1 MIIMTDENEKTEKDD
16 EVKKENRIE
25 CIKIPGVEGMP
36 IATDTMLCPNC
47 KSIIGCFAG
56 PPPVCPHC
64 GESTYELSFGGGIL
78 KKLFKKK

>member
-1 MIIMTDENEKTEKDD
+1 MIIMTDENEKTENDD
-16 EVKKENRIE
+16 EVKKENRID

-56 PPPVCPHC
+56 PPLVCPYC
-64 GESTYELSFGGGIL
+64 GKRTYGMSFGGGIL
-78 KKLFKKK
+78 KKLFKNK

>member
-1 MIIMTDENEKTEKDD
+1 MIIMTDEKTEKDD
-16 EVKKENRIE
+16 EVKKGNRID
-25 CIKIPGVEGMP
+25 CIKIPGFEGMP

-56 PPPVCPHC
+56 PPPVCPNC
-64 GESTYELSFGGGIL
+64 GKSTFGLSFGGEIL

>member
-1 MIIMTDENEKTEKDD
+1 MKKTEKDD

-64 GESTYELSFGGGIL
+64 GKSTFGLLPCGGFFE
-78 KKLFKKK
+78 KLFKKKK

>member
-1 MIIMTDENEKTEKDD
+1 MTIMTDEKTEKDD
-16 EVKKENRIE
+16 EVKKGNRID
-25 CIKIPGVEGMP
+25 CIKIPEFEGMP

-64 GESTYELSFGGGIL
+64 GKRTYGLSFGGGIL
-78 KKLFKKK
+78 KKLLKKK

>member
-1 MIIMTDENEKTEKDD
+1 MTIMTDEKTEKDD
-16 EVKKENRIE
+16 EVKKGNRIE

-64 GESTYELSFGGGIL
+64 GKRTYGLSFGGGIL
-78 KKLFKKK
+78 KKLLKKK

>member
-1 MIIMTDENEKTEKDD
+1 MKMKRKKKNEELENGHSI
-16 EVKKENRIE
+16 N
-25 CIKIPGVEGMP
+25 CIKIPGFEGIP

-64 GESTYELSFGGGIL
+64 GVIIKSCG
-78 KKLFKKK
+78 

>member
-16 EVKKENRIE
+16 EVKKENRID

-56 PPPVCPHC
+56 PPPVCPNC
-64 GESTYELSFGGGIL
+64 GKRTFGLSFGGGIL

>member
-64 GESTYELSFGGGIL
+64 GKRTYGLSFGGGIL
-78 KKLFKKK
+78 KKLLKKK

>member
-1 MIIMTDENEKTEKDD
+1 MTDENEKTEKDD
-16 EVKKENRIE
+16 EVKKENRID

-64 GESTYELSFGGGIL
+64 GESTYGLSFGDGIL

>member
-16 EVKKENRIE
+16 EVKKGNRID
-25 CIKIPGVEGMP
+25 CIKIPEFEGMP

-64 GESTYELSFGGGIL
+64 GESTYGLSFGGGIL

>member
-16 EVKKENRIE
+16 EVKKENSIE
-25 CIKIPGVEGMP
+25 CIKIPGLEGIP

-64 GESTYELSFGGGIL
+64 GESTYGLSFGGGIL

>member
-16 EVKKENRIE
+16 EVKKENRIDY
-25 CIKIPGVEGMP
+25 IKIPGVEGMP

-64 GESTYELSFGGGIL
+64 GKRTYGLSFGGGIL
-78 KKLFKKK
+78 KKLLKKK